1 MVVGF
6 RQYQKNL
13 SLHLLYQGRR
23 VVATACES
31 PDFDLTILPDREEA
45 IRDWNILI
53 LLRWKEDNVSVDRL
67 DCQRK
72 VRSLFDFL
80 CKLLEVFVSC
90 AFSPH
95 IDGINDCMHQIEAAT
110 LGNFFRYKES
120 FSRHSV
126 YGFVGLDLSK
136 SRILIARVSE
146 TTDEEPLQRVTLQLE
161 SRCDS
166 WFRRL
171 LKCFQ
176 LRALGNQAFDHLARD
191 TSSFLADAIA
201 QLWYA
206 GCIWAARTIDRFGR
220 DIEMRHDAWE
230 LADKI

>member
-13 SLHLLYQGRR
+13 FLHLVYQGRC
-23 VVATACES
+23 VVAAAFES
-31 PDFDLTILPDREEA
+31 PDFDFALLPDREEA

-53 LLRWKEDNVSVDRL
+53 LFRWKEDNESVDRL
-67 DCQRK
+67 YCQRK

-80 CKLLEVFVSC
+80 GKLLEVFVCC
-90 AFSPH
+90 AFSPY

-120 FSRHSV
+120 FPRHSV

-136 SRILIARVSE
+136 PRILIARVAE
-146 TTDEEPLQRVTLQLE
+146 TTHEEPFQRVTLQLE
-161 SRCDS
+161 SCCDS

-171 LKCFQ
+171 LKFFQ
-176 LRALGNQAFDHLARD
+176 LRALGNQAFDHAARD
-191 TSSFLADAIA
+191 TSALLTDAIS
-201 QLWYA
+201 QLRYA
-206 GCIWAARTIDRFGR
+206 RCIWAARTIDRFGR